1 MRAILTVLALLAGC
15 TTYPDDCN
23 RRALRE
29 LRVVENLIVETQ
41 QNLDRGYAYQVVET
55 GFDTGFVFCSG
66 NWNSAVCL
74 GNDTGYRE
82 QPVAIDPESERRKLA
97 SLNERRRV
105 LLSATETCQP
115 IR

>member
-1 MRAILTVLALLAGC
+1 VRSILLVPAMLAAC

-41 QNLDRGYAYQVVET
+41 RNLERGYSYEIVET

-66 NWNSAVCL
+66 RWNSTVCV
-74 GNDTGYRE
+74 GNDNTYTER
-82 QPVAIDPESERRKLA
+82 PVAIDPESERRKLA
-97 SLNERRRV
+97 SLTERRRE
-105 LLSATETCQP
+105 LRSATASCRP
-115 IR
+115 V